1 MFNLEIKLKYIMQKK
16 KKNYANTYS
25 FSTLQLSCT
34 ISASFLVCYL
44 AYAC

>member
-16 KKNYANTYS
+16 KNYTNTYS
-25 FSTLQLSCT
+25 FSILQLFYT